1 MFKTLQEMRIA
12 MALNL
17 PPYFGISMLDFIRLP
32 MIEHTLPIGAPR
44 TVVKFIK
51 VLVGISFYVTS
62 EIIDKTSSQALK
74 ALSLPNANLDIQ
86 ATIGVPS
93 DIKLEDVL
101 TDMQQ

>member
-1 MFKTLQEMRIA
+1 
-12 MALNL
+12 
-17 PPYFGISMLDFIRLP
+17 MLDFIRLP